1 MANKKVTAAKGG
13 HGARASAFCQHDEL
27 IAAITEDRAVTS
39 CPVL

>member
-1 MANKKVTAAKGG
+1 MANEKVTSAEGS
-13 HGARASAFCQHDEL
+13 HGATASASCQHDEL